1 MIQQGNTFM
10 LSIFFLYLVLMSSNL
25 NKLLACELQRTL
37 QNNIY
42 IQHFLIFLS
51 IFMFTFILKWFVPES
66 IYVSHID
73 KVTNNYIEYENEY
86 IVSSLFYSLLIYFIF
101 VLTTKQTGI
110 HIVIFLILL
119 FSLIFLYLYY
129 ALLIQKNN
137 SYIGEFK
144 KLFISSD
151 DIGDKSE
158 SLIYVHNTLN
168 LGYIIFIINLLVG
181 SYSYYIKQSKE
192 YKNWSWVTF
201 IFGNNKCRN
210 VM

>member
-25 NKLLACELQRTL
+25 NKLLSCDLQRTM
-37 QNNIY
+37 QNNIFL
-42 IQHFLIFLS
+42 QHFLIFLT

-66 IYVSHID
+66 IYVSNAD
-73 KVTNNYIEYENEY
+73 KVTNNDIEYENEY
-86 IVSSLFYSLLIYFIF
+86 LVTSIYYSLIIYFIF
-101 VLTTKQTGI
+101 ILTTKQTGI
-110 HIVIFLILL
+110 HIVIFLISL

-129 ALLIQKNN
+129 ALLMQKNN
-137 SYIGEFK
+137 SYVGEFQ

-168 LGYIIFIINLLVG
+168 LGYIIFIINLLLG

-192 YKNWSWVTF
+192 HKNWSWVTF
-201 IFGNNKCRN
+201 ILGNNKCRN

>member
-1 MIQQGNTFM
+1 MIQNGNTFM

-25 NKLLACELQRTL
+25 NKLLSCDLQRTL
-37 QNNIY
+37 QDNIFL
-42 IQHFLIFLS
+42 QHFLIFLT

-66 IYVSHID
+66 IYV
-73 KVTNNYIEYENEY
+73 TNTDRVMNNDIEYENEY
-86 IVSSLFYSLLIYFIF
+86 LITSIYYSLIIYFIF

-110 HIVIFLILL
+110 HIEIFLILL
-119 FSLIFLYLYY
+119 FSLMILYLYY
-129 ALLIQKNN
+129 DLLLQKNN

-144 KLFISSD
+144 KFFISSD

-158 SLIYVHNTLN
+158 SLIYAHNTLN
-168 LGYIIFIINLLVG
+168 LGYLIFIINLLLG
-181 SYSYYIKQSKE
+181 LYSYYIKQSKQH
-192 YKNWSWVTF
+192 KNWNWITF